1 MLLPGLVD
9 SPPKLDL
16 EEIRS
21 YRIGRERDASR
32 FDDVE
37 SAVVLVAVE
46 RPATPA
52 VLEYLSRAAGDY
64 AHTVELSIGA
74 AQPGGEHPLGRG
86 VQRFDV
92 PVTLPPT
99 AMHLFAHLAVKLVFN
114 TVSTAT
120 MAKLGRIRGNW
131 MIQVDATN
139 KKLIDRA
146 TRIISDLANITYG
159 EACEELYLTLLAR
172 VGAAGRYRDSAV
184 VETLR
189 RRGVL

>member
-1 MLLPGLVD
+1 MVD

-32 FDDVE
+32 FEDVE
-37 SAVVLVAVE
+37 SALVLVTVE

-52 VLEYLSRAAGDY
+52 VLEYLSRAAADY
-64 AHTVELSIGA
+64 AHTVELSIGV
-74 AQPGGEHPLGRG
+74 AQPGGDHPL